1 MVFVGL
7 YLQRKANLAF
17 LMDIE
22 RAYER
27 RCQRT
32 GCARPSKCLSDYTD
46 QDCMRFFRFNKEEIR
61 RLIQCFRLT
70 DASQD
75 GSNHTL
81 IPCSRNDSTGWWRV
95 RSDTAMLIFLYRMA
109 HCPDLHSV
117 RTFFGNMP
125 VSKCSSVFNY
135 VLKHIYDGWSIRV
148 TSLQFW
154 SEHVED
160 IATQL
165 SLAGSPYCN
174 LIGLVDGTVQ
184 IISRPGGRK
193 NSRNTLDQEEVY
205 NGHIRKHTL
214 NFMEIALSN
223 GFLLINGPYQGRRH
237 DAAMFTDCQLL
248 RDLQAIQ
255 QSTGTRY
262 IVYGDR

>member
-193 NSRNTLDQEEVY
+193 NSMSVVDECCSSC
-205 NGHIRKHTL
+205 
-214 NFMEIALSN
+214 MEAV
-223 GFLLINGPYQGRRH
+223 
-237 DAAMFTDCQLL
+237 TDPLA
-248 RDLQAIQ
+248 RAEGV
-255 QSTGTRY
+255 SK
-262 IVYGDR
+262 VPS